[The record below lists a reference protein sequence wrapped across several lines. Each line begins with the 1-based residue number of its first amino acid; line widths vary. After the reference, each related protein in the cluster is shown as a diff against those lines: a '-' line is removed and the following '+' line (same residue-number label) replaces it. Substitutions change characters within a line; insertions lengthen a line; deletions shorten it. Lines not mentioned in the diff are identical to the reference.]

1 MTAHKSQCLTIRE
14 NYSIYE
20 YESMSK
26 KMLYVAMTRATKKA
40 HINFCKIENYKP
52 HTGHVYSYEH
62 HGQYYIGSTTD
73 LNKRKQEHR
82 TGTKAGNTKF
92 KKAVNLYGFDNFNYK
107 VLQTIKYSNIRELW
121 ELEDYYI
128 TKYNSIDNG
137 FNFRFNKEKFL

>member
-1 MTAHKSQCLTIRE
+1 
-14 NYSIYE
+14 
-20 YESMSK
+20 
-26 KMLYVAMTRATKKA
+26 MTRATKKA

-128 TKYNSIDNG
+128 TTHNIIDNG